1 VCLRGCGKPGHLGTD
16 WRSRKVAHVKKTA
29 TIVGLA
35 LVSFLVLASTALAQD
50 SSVSGYGG
58 QAGGVEQQVE
68 TGGALPFT
76 GLDLGLL
83 IGGGLLLLAVGAGL
97 RRLGRDSRA

>member
-1 VCLRGCGKPGHLGTD
+1 VVRVSKIVTL
-16 WRSRKVAHVKKTA
+16 
-29 TIVGLA
+29 VGLTLFGTFA
-35 LVSFLVLASTALAQD
+35 WAATAFAGS

-58 QAGGVEQQVE
+58 QAGGVEQEVE
-68 TGGALPFT
+68 SVGGALPFT

-97 RRLGRDSRA
+97 RRLGREKA

>member
-1 VCLRGCGKPGHLGTD
+1 MK
-16 WRSRKVAHVKKTA
+16 
-29 TIVGLA
+29 IVTTLGLA
-35 LVSFLVLASTALAQD
+35 LASFLIVASTVFAQG

-58 QAGGVEQQVE
+58 QAGSVEEQVE
-68 TGGALPFT
+68 TGGGLPFT